1 MEAFHGLIGV
11 PLGCCR
17 PARLSDVLAFLNEL
31 REGSGFDNKLHD
43 LIWGLVGVNLS
54 RADFDEPARSEELEI
69 PVEFGLPRLL
79 VEPLGL
85 APFGD
90 RWGFAS
96 EDSEH
101 VTKPEPNVFHALV
114 AGRGCTID
122 MAARRLRACGLTAV
136 GHRNRQTDLR
146 SLAVVSA
153 HATQPVCPTARGHA
167 VPTSQTGLVSRR
179 QRCSVPP

>member
-1 MEAFHGLIGV
+1 M
-11 PLGCCR
+11 
-17 PARLSDVLAFLNEL
+17 
-31 REGSGFDNKLHD
+31 
-43 LIWGLVGVNLS
+43 S

-114 AGRGCTID
+114 AGRGCAID

-146 SLAVVSA
+146 SLAVVSP
-153 HATQPVCPTARGHA
+153 HMQPSRSARLLAAMLFPLPKRDLLA
-167 VPTSQTGLVSRR
+167 VANAVLY
-179 QRCSVPP
+179 PPEPQE